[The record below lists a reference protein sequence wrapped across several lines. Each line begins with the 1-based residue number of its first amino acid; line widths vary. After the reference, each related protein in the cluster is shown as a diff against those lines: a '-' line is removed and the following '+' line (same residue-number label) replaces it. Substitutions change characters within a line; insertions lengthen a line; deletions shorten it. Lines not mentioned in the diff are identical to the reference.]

1 MTRPNES
8 SAHYDRVRERGER
21 KLRDSKASSAF
32 DGEFEKTYSEEE
44 GSAAS
49 VLDPRIV
56 ERLKG
61 GGRILLW
68 MRHSDPTEA
77 ETADGSREDQLG
89 QIEYLRPYGIT
100 LEHPLVDVI
109 FAAGESATKREQRE
123 FFEFE
128 MMDRLEA
135 GTHVLLLAN
144 EVDRVSRNMQDGLRV
159 IEACKKNHVLVV
171 VQGQVLDALT
181 LDDEHR
187 LYELFVHASWESGRR
202 NQRLQRN
209 RARAASKGRM
219 RRPVPTGLVHACPAD
234 PLYRARLRTMAK
246 ELDDPSVRRWISK
259 EQLAMHQSVSELNG
273 SRCYVLPYPD
283 AEVYR
288 SVQLRIEWLLECGSL
303 REVQQRI
310 NTGYGDWPK
319 GREGTVPVMTAS
331 IFRHTNKVVWK
342 KVSLSQ
348 LRHWFRCPGLYGVYG
363 YHAKELERGAANKR
377 SVVPFRT
384 FNPNGFPSFAS
395 FEDGKKI
402 EQLLNK
408 PRKHVRG
415 RERPSV
421 YRGARNFAFPAV
433 HCGHVGP
440 DHGPCKLKLSTH
452 YLRDG
457 TWWYQGNQCFIS
469 YNHSHVLSPL
479 VEQVVLE
486 VLLEVVDPEQVRTAV
501 REVQLARGNLMA
513 SVKDLERKRDQA
525 KAEEQSA
532 RNLAVQW
539 NAKADTRIG
548 EERLEALGERD
559 EYQAMA
565 KTKSQEARQLEGQ
578 LQELQARRA
587 EIAHT
592 GESEMNELLAMAGD
606 LRRLITEARAVDR
619 AVDAALLSVAKEE
632 RQRLLVYEGR
642 LREVIRATDIQIRAR
657 PLPDA
662 QVELQVVFPSGD
674 IVTRVL
680 YAQYAGRSQVERLW
694 SWHQTHVRG
703 RSPEEV
709 AVEMTQFHSP
719 HRQNHTDGWTPGLVR
734 AAALHHEMVEHIP
747 APEHPTWSISA
758 LASRTGETE
767 EAVMKAAFSGRLG
780 PGRMVGDVLMLEPS
794 DAQVARAFVEVGRR
808 EVAAKTGWPVEETRT
823 IPEIARD
830 KGSTDHIARARA
842 FYRKTT
848 FSDSSGRVFC
858 WSARTPLTL
867 EEILDEF
874 IRNAPAHV
882 QALDRRY
889 WIRMVDA
896 MEKLRRNHVIIK
908 RTLPTMSRP
917 RWPVF
922 VWVDPE
928 AEKMLGATELED
940 AVARKAEELGIPLDP
955 ADFMPAPAAQ
965 RLLSARFRGFSTANW
980 QNSQKKGRL
989 ILVRAKHP
997 TRRGDVWHVH
1007 IPQVVRDTADIEI
1020 AGAWFRGEWLPVPG
1034 RRG

>member
-1 MTRPNES
+1 
-8 SAHYDRVRERGER
+8 VRERGER

-32 DGEFEKTYSEEE
+32 DGEFENTYSEEE

-49 VLDPRIV
+49 ILDPRIV
-56 ERLKG
+56 ESLKG
-61 GGRILLW
+61 GRRILLW

-100 LEHPLVDVI
+100 LDHPLVDVI
-109 FAAGESATKREQRE
+109 FAAGETATKRELRA

-128 MMDRLEA
+128 LMGRLEA

-144 EVDRVSRNMQDGLRV
+144 EVDRVSRNMMDGLWF
-159 IEACKKNHVLVV
+159 IEACQKNQVLVI
-171 VQGQVLDALT
+171 VQGQILDPRT

-219 RRPVPTGLVHACPAD
+219 RRPVPTGLIHACPAD

-246 ELDDPSVRRWISK
+246 ELDDPSIRRWISK
-259 EQLAMHQSVSELNG
+259 EQLATHQSGSELNG
-273 SRCYVLPYPD
+273 SPCYVLPYPD

-303 REVQQRI
+303 RQVQQRI

-319 GREGTVPVMTAS
+319 GREGKVPVMHTS
-331 IFRHTNKVVWK
+331 IFRHTNRVVWK
-342 KVSLSQ
+342 KVSLQ
-348 LRHWFRCPGLYGVYG
+348 QMRNWFRCPGLYGIYG
-363 YHAKELERGAANKR
+363 YHAKELEKGAAAKR
-377 SVVPFRT
+377 SVVPLRT
-384 FNPNGFPSFAS
+384 FNPKGFPSFAS

-402 EQLLNK
+402 EQLLHK
-408 PRKHVRG
+408 PRNQVRG
-415 RERPSV
+415 RDRPMA

-433 HCGHVGP
+433 QCSHVVP
-440 DHGPCKLKLSTH
+440 DHGPCKLKLSTN

-457 TWWYQGNQCFIS
+457 TWWYQGTRCFVS
-469 YNHSHVLSPL
+469 YNHPHVLSPL
-479 VEQVVLE
+479 VEHVVLE
-486 VLLEVVDPEQVRTAV
+486 VLLEVVDPERVRTAV
-501 REVQLARGNLMA
+501 KEVHLARGNLTS
-513 SVKDLERKRDQA
+513 SVKDLERKRDQV

-532 RNLAVQW
+532 RSLAIQW
-539 NAKADTRIG
+539 DTKAESRTG
-548 EERLEALGERD
+548 SKRLDALQERD
-559 EYQAMA
+559 EYQTVAQ
-565 KTKSQEARQLEGQ
+565 TKSQEARQLEGR
-578 LQELQARRA
+578 LRELQIRRA
-587 EIAHT
+587 EIAQT
-592 GESEMNELLAMAGD
+592 GESEINELFAMAGD

-619 AVDAALLSVAKEE
+619 AVDAALLSSSKEE
-632 RQRLLVYEGR
+632 RQRLLAYEGR
-642 LREVIRATDIQIRAR
+642 LREVIRATDIQIRTR

-662 QVELQVVFPSGD
+662 QVELEVVFPSGD
-674 IVTRVL
+674 TVTRVL
-680 YAQYAGRSQVERLW
+680 YAQYAGKSQVERLW
-694 SWHQTHVRG
+694 AWHHTRVRG

-709 AVEMTQFHSP
+709 AAEMTLFHSP
-719 HRQNHTDGWTPGLVR
+719 HRLNHTDGWTPGLVR

-747 APEHPTWSISA
+747 APERPTWSISA

-780 PGRMVGDVLMLEPS
+780 PGGMVGDTLMLEPS
-794 DAQVARAFVEVGRR
+794 DAQVVGAFVEVGRR

-830 KGSTDHIARARA
+830 KGSTDHIARGRA
-842 FYRKTT
+842 FYRKTMS
-848 FSDSSGRVFC
+848 SDSSGRVFC
-858 WSARTPLTL
+858 WSARTPITE

-874 IRNAPAHV
+874 LRDAPAHV
-882 QALDRRY
+882 QALERRY

-896 MEKLRRNHVIIK
+896 MEKLRRNHTTIR

-917 RWPVF
+917 GLPVF

-928 AEKMLGATELED
+928 AEKMLGAMELED
-940 AVARKAEELGIPLDP
+940 AVALKAEELGIPLDP
-955 ADFMPAPAAQ
+955 ADFMSGPAAQ
-965 RLLSARFRGFSTANW
+965 RLLSARFPGFSTGNW
-980 QNSQKKGRL
+980 KFFQKKGRL
-989 ILVRAKHP
+989 ISVRAKHP

-1007 IPQVVRDTADIEI
+1007 IPQVVRDTEDIEI
-1020 AGAWFRGEWLPVPG
+1020 AGAWLRGEWLSPVLG
-1034 RRG
+1034 ERG